1 MLDEKA
7 SFSLQY
13 PEGKHIHTL
22 SRVWV
27 TSGSDLSVTLQQ
39 LIKSDAPKTS
49 DRTGTQIQ
57 KCLLRLLCS
66 FNVYR
71 KHFCVALS
79 RSGLKGS
86 ISCPLLLRTQVLAV
100 FGKQFV
106 VPISFCKKRYIY
118 IYRTAPGTS
127 KPWSAQLSRDTVH
140 LETAQCETCERLF
153 ADITCETHTLLFTD
167 MSKYDI
173 SHILKPCRVT
183 RT

>member
-1 MLDEKA
+1 MTLAELLLDEKA

-13 PEGKHIHTL
+13 PEGKHSHTL

-118 IYRTAPGTS
+118 IYIARRLAPRSLGLLSSRETPSTS
-127 KPWSAQLSRDTVH
+127 RPPSARHVRDS
-140 LETAQCETCERLF
+140 LR
-153 ADITCETHTLLFTD
+153 I
-167 MSKYDI
+167 
-173 SHILKPCRVT
+173 
-183 RT
+183 